1 MIISLFVSGA
11 GWLDAGHIK
20 RPKADCKQDDCG
32 VEKYYG
38 LRQERICGLRGAVIA
53 LAVLTQCVKVR
64 QSELSGLSRREQ
76 GIVANAEK
84 RI

>member
-11 GWLDAGHIK
+11 GRLDAGHIK

-38 LRQERICGLRGAVIA
+38 LRYERICGLGSGVIG
-53 LAVLTQCVKVR
+53 LEVLTQCVR
-64 QSELSGLSRREQ
+64 
-76 GIVANAEK
+76 
-84 RI
+84 